1 VRRWELL
8 ALTGVTWAATLLCA
22 GAALATLVRSQ
33 SALSAVTDIGGLFLT
48 VVGGA
53 MVPLSLLPRW
63 LAAAA
68 PASPGYWA
76 LHSLQAAVA
85 GDTGAVL
92 RGVAILAATASALG
106 MLAAW
111 RIRRGWGRSHLL

>member
-1 VRRWELL
+1 
-8 ALTGVTWAATLLCA
+8 LLCA

-68 PASPGYWA
+68 PAPPRYWA

-85 GDTGAVL
+85 RGPRPPLPGGAVRSAAPAAGA
-92 RGVAILAATASALG
+92 RGLLAAG
-106 MLAAW
+106 G
-111 RIRRGWGRSHLL
+111 IGRGWGRSHLL